1 MKKILGGNCI
11 ETRSKIHLGKTTL
24 HNNHF
29 NLFLIKL
36 KKNQSYR
43 INDNNLILLNLSNN
57 SNKLYINNHRFN
69 ENNYLISIN
78 NKILVKSLSNDSTL
92 LVAGSKKKSKK
103 KYLEVNKISNAK
115 KVTKPWGSEIWFL
128 NKNINIAFKKICINK
143 GYKTSLQYHR
153 FKKEVNFLY
162 NGNMNLFYKKK
173 NIPNKLIKNYNLN
186 SIKLKKFSSV
196 YVKPYVVHRIHAL
209 NKIVLYEASTNQ
221 LNDVIRIQDDTSR
234 PNGLISNEHKK
245 K

>member
-1 MKKILGGNCI
+1 
-11 ETRSKIHLGKTTL
+11 
-24 HNNHF
+24 
-29 NLFLIKL
+29 
-36 KKNQSYR
+36 
-43 INDNNLILLNLSNN
+43 
-57 SNKLYINNHRFN
+57 
-69 ENNYLISIN
+69 
-78 NKILVKSLSNDSTL
+78 
-92 LVAGSKKKSKK
+92 
-103 KYLEVNKISNAK
+103 
-115 KVTKPWGSEIWFL
+115 
-128 NKNINIAFKKICINK
+128 
-143 GYKTSLQYHR
+143 
-153 FKKEVNFLY
+153 
-162 NGNMNLFYKKK
+162 MNLFYKKK